1 MPARKTALN
10 LLPRSDLDGS
20 WWGRFLKW
28 ALSAGRY
35 IIILTE
41 MVVIMAFLSRF
52 KLDRDLSDLA
62 ERIEGKKNVLAALS
76 VNEGAFRSIQKRLEV
91 TKTMM
96 EGGVPVDD
104 LLTDIEKDLPNG
116 VRLIT
121 IGMDEEKMSL
131 NAETASDSGL
141 GEFVRNVNSDP
152 RWKSVELA
160 DVIGDRQGSV
170 KFSVNLKW

>member
-1 MPARKTALN
+1 MPARRKALN

-28 ALSAGRY
+28 ALSTGRY

-76 VNEGAFRSIQKRLEV
+76 VNENAFRNIQKRLAV
-91 TKTMM
+91 TKTLI
-96 EGGVPVDD
+96 ESGVPVDD
-104 LLTDIEKDLPNG
+104 LLADIEKDLPGG
-116 VRLIT
+116 VRFTT
-121 IGMDEEKMSL
+121 ISMDVGKIAL

-141 GEFVRNVNSDP
+141 GEFIRNVDADL

-160 DVIGDRQGSV
+160 DVTGDRQGGV
-170 KFSVNLKW
+170 KFSVKLKW